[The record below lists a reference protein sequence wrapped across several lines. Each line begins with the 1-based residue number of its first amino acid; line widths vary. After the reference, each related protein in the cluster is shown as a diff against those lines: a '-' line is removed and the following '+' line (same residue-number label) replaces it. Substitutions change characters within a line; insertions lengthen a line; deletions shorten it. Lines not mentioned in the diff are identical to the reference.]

1 MAKPRQTLF
10 HLANAVAVLFMGPA
24 CRAWAQL
31 PTPAQPSSGGGNNG
45 NWLDI
50 LKSWGKDGVIVLAA
64 LIVGFGFLWVANHFL
79 ADLHEVRIGKKEKG
93 ELVVNGILGAVVI
106 VMVIVL
112 ANQAVTVID

>member
-1 MAKPRQTLF
+1 MVKLKQFINHTAFALWGVFIIP
-10 HLANAVAVLFMGPA
+10 ANK
-24 CRAWAQL
+24 AWAAL

-50 LKSWGKDGVIVLAA
+50 LKSWGKDAVAVLGLLVVAGG
-64 LIVGFGFLWVANHFL
+64 LIWVAWHFL

-93 ELVVNGILGAVVI
+93 ELIVGGILGAVVI

-112 ANQAVTVID
+112 INQASTVID